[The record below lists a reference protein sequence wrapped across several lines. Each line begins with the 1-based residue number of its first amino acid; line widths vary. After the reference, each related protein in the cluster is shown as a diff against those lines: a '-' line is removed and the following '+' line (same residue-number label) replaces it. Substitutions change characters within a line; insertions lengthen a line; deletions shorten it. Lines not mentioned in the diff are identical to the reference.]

1 MLLAIAGVGRD
12 SLSLPL
18 RWHTLSKN
26 SLVRDFCNCQW
37 RCPHSSPGRHAS
49 CETWHSTRRTVQKGT
64 LVSLVVNGRLPHLLS
79 QLRLQLLQGVPAQHT
94 PTPPPPP
101 ANDHALLYYAQL
113 SSITFKMMAESSGL
127 NPDLLMQ
134 FIMNF

>member
-18 RWHTLSKN
+18 RWHTLIKN

-37 RCPHSSPGRHAS
+37 RCLHSSPGRHAS
-49 CETWHSTRRTVQKGT
+49 CETWRSTRRTVQKGT

-79 QLRLQLLQGVPAQHT
+79 QLRLQLPQGVPAQH
-94 PTPPPPP
+94 PSPP
-101 ANDHALLYYAQL
+101 ANDHALFYYAQL

-134 FIMNF
+134 FIRNF